1 MDIYLS
7 MHAHNLP
14 PTLVL
19 SLRFLVMTN
28 GSSLA
33 LISLDPALT
42 ILHTDAMIIIDTSF
56 CFCEFDSFICTLAYL
71 GMRETTCGKIIPTP
85 SSAAKSSGLQAAF
98 QCLV

>member
-1 MDIYLS
+1 M
-7 MHAHNLP
+7 A
-14 PTLVL
+14 
-19 SLRFLVMTN
+19 
-28 GSSLA
+28 LA

-42 ILHTDAMIIIDTSF
+42 ILHTDAMIIMMTSF
-56 CFCEFDSFICTLAYL
+56 VNLQFICTLFAYL